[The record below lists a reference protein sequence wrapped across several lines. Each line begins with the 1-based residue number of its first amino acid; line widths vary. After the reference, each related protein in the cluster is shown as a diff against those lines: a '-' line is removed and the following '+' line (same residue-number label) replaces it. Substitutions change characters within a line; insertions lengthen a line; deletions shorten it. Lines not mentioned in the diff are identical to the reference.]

1 VCRSHRVVSVTTQI
15 NVIKRC
21 DTYLMKLTKKLI
33 AIPVVVL
40 VAAAAFA
47 LPASAATPERYVT
60 VNAEGIV
67 QVTPDAVRINA
78 SVSLV
83 AGTSALAL
91 SKTSTAAAKVRAAL
105 VAKKIATKDIKTTSI
120 SVYPEYNYT
129 QDKGSVQ
136 IGYRASQSFEVIVR
150 NAASAGAVVDD
161 VVAAAGD
168 DVQIQGATPFVLDSA
183 KATASARAAA
193 VANARAKAKSY
204 AELLDVKLGKVTY
217 LVENS
222 SPVSY
227 TPLMGVAKAA
237 DSGATEIDLGNQ
249 DVTVSITIRWSLL

>member
-1 VCRSHRVVSVTTQI
+1 
-15 NVIKRC
+15 
-21 DTYLMKLTKKLI
+21 MKITKKFI
-33 AIPVVVL
+33 AIPVVAL

-47 LPASAATPERYVT
+47 LPASAATPARYVT
-60 VNAEGIV
+60 VNAEGVV

-83 AGTSALAL
+83 AGTSAQAL

-105 VAKKIATKDIKTTSI
+105 IAKKIATKDIKTTSI

-227 TPLMGVAKAA
+227 SPIMGIAKAA

>member
-1 VCRSHRVVSVTTQI
+1 VCRSHRVVSVATQI
-15 NVIKRC
+15 NVIKKC

-83 AGTSALAL
+83 ASTSALAL

-168 DVQIQGATPFVLDSA
+168 DVQVQGATPFVLDSA

>member
-1 VCRSHRVVSVTTQI
+1 
-15 NVIKRC
+15 
-21 DTYLMKLTKKLI
+21 MKLTKKLI

-60 VNAEGIV
+60 VNAEGVV

>member
-1 VCRSHRVVSVTTQI
+1 
-15 NVIKRC
+15 
-21 DTYLMKLTKKLI
+21 MKLTKKLTPKKLI

-40 VAAAAFA
+40 VAAAAAFA

-83 AGTSALAL
+83 AGTSAQAL

-161 VVAAAGD
+161 VVTAAGD

-227 TPLMGVAKAA
+227 SPIMGIAKAA

>member
-1 VCRSHRVVSVTTQI
+1 M
-15 NVIKRC
+15 C
-21 DTYLMKLTKKLI
+21 DTNLMKLTKKLTPKKLI
-33 AIPVVVL
+33 AIPVVAL
-40 VAAAAFA
+40 VAAAALA

-60 VNAEGIV
+60 VNAEGVV

-78 SVSLV
+78 SVSLI
-83 AGTSALAL
+83 AGTSAQAL

-161 VVAAAGD
+161 VVTAAGD
-168 DVQIQGATPFVLDSA
+168 DVQIQGATPSVLDSA

-222 SPVSY
+222 SPSSY
-227 TPLMGVAKAA
+227 TPIMGVAKAS
-237 DSGATEIDLGNQ
+237 DSMATEIDLGNQ
-249 DVTVSITIRWSLL
+249 DVTVSITIRWSLI

>member
-1 VCRSHRVVSVTTQI
+1 
-15 NVIKRC
+15 
-21 DTYLMKLTKKLI
+21 MKITKKFI
-33 AIPVVVL
+33 AIPVVAL
-40 VAAAAFA
+40 VAAAALAF
-47 LPASAATPERYVT
+47 PASAATPERYIT

-83 AGTSALAL
+83 AGTSATAL
-91 SKTSTAAAKVRAAL
+91 SQASTAAAKVRAAL
-105 VAKKIATKDIKTTSI
+105 VAKKIATKDVKTTTI

-136 IGYRASQSFEVIVR
+136 IGYRATQGFEVIIR
-150 NAASAGAVVDD
+150 NAVSAGAVVDD

-168 DVQIQGATPFVLDSA
+168 SVQIQGATPFVLDSA

-222 SPVSY
+222 SPVAY
-227 TPLMGVAKAA
+227 PTVMGLEKAA
-237 DSGATEIDLGNQ
+237 DSMATQIDLGNQ
-249 DVTVSITIRWSLL
+249 DVTVSITIRWSLV

>member
-1 VCRSHRVVSVTTQI
+1 
-15 NVIKRC
+15 
-21 DTYLMKLTKKLI
+21 MKLTKKFI

-60 VNAEGIV
+60 VNAEGVV

-204 AELLDVKLGKVTY
+204 AQLLDVKLGKVTY

-227 TPLMGVAKAA
+227 TPIMGVAKAA

>member
-1 VCRSHRVVSVTTQI
+1 
-15 NVIKRC
+15 
-21 DTYLMKLTKKLI
+21 MKLTKKYI
-33 AIPVVVL
+33 AIPVVAL

-47 LPASAATPERYVT
+47 LPASAATPARYVT
-60 VNAEGIV
+60 VNAEGVV

-83 AGTSALAL
+83 AGTSAQAL

-227 TPLMGVAKAA
+227 TPIMGVAKAA
-237 DSGATEIDLGNQ
+237 DSMATEIDLGNQ

>member
-1 VCRSHRVVSVTTQI
+1 
-15 NVIKRC
+15 
-21 DTYLMKLTKKLI
+21 MKITKKYI
-33 AIPVVVL
+33 AIPVVAL
-40 VAAAAFA
+40 VVAAAFA

-60 VNAEGIV
+60 VNAEGVV

-83 AGTSALAL
+83 AGTSAQAL

-105 VAKKIATKDIKTTSI
+105 IAKKIATKDIKTTSI

-161 VVAAAGD
+161 VVTAAGD

-227 TPLMGVAKAA
+227 TPIMGVAKAA
-237 DSGATEIDLGNQ
+237 DSMATEIDLGNQ
-249 DVTVSITIRWSLL
+249 DVTVSITIRWSLI

>member
-1 VCRSHRVVSVTTQI
+1 M
-15 NVIKRC
+15 K
-21 DTYLMKLTKKLI
+21 TYTKMNLRKLI

-60 VNAEGIV
+60 VNAEGVV
-67 QVTPDAVRINA
+67 QVAPDAVRLNA
-78 SVSLV
+78 NVTII
-83 AGTSALAL
+83 AGTSAEAL
-91 SKTSTAAAKVRAAL
+91 SKTSAAAAKVRAAL
-105 VAKKIATKDIKTTSI
+105 TAKKIAAKDLKTTSI

-129 QDKGSVQ
+129 QEKGSVQ
-136 IGYRASQSFEVIVR
+136 IGYRASQSFEVIIR
-150 NAASAGAVVDD
+150 NATSAGAVVDD

-168 DVQIQGATPFVLDSA
+168 SIQIHGATPFVLDSA

-193 VANARAKAKSY
+193 VTNARAKAKSY
-204 AELLDVKLGKVTY
+204 ATLLGVKLGKVTY

-227 TPLMGVAKAA
+227 SPIMGVAKSA
-237 DSGATEIDLGNQ
+237 DTGATEIDLGNQ

>member
-1 VCRSHRVVSVTTQI
+1 M
-15 NVIKRC
+15 K
-21 DTYLMKLTKKLI
+21 TYTKMNLRKLI

-60 VNAEGIV
+60 VNAEGVV
-67 QVTPDAVRINA
+67 QVAPDAVRLNA
-78 SVSLV
+78 NVTII
-83 AGTSALAL
+83 AGTSAEAL
-91 SKTSTAAAKVRAAL
+91 SKTSAAAAKVRAAL
-105 VAKKIATKDIKTTSI
+105 TAKKIAAKDLKTTSI

-129 QDKGSVQ
+129 QEKGSVQ
-136 IGYRASQSFEVIVR
+136 IGYRASQSFEVIIR
-150 NAASAGAVVDD
+150 NATSAGAVVDD

-168 DVQIQGATPFVLDSA
+168 SIQIQGATPFVLDSA

-193 VANARAKAKSY
+193 VTNARAKAKSY
-204 AELLDVKLGKVTY
+204 ATLLGAKLGKVTY

-227 TPLMGVAKAA
+227 SPIMGVAKSA
-237 DSGATEIDLGNQ
+237 DTGATEIDLGNQ

>member
-1 VCRSHRVVSVTTQI
+1 
-15 NVIKRC
+15 
-21 DTYLMKLTKKLI
+21 MKITKKLI
-33 AIPVVVL
+33 AIPVVAL

-60 VNAEGIV
+60 VNAEGVV

-83 AGTSALAL
+83 AGTSATAL
-91 SKTSTAAAKVRAAL
+91 SQASTAASKVRAAL

-120 SVYPEYNYT
+120 TVYPEYNYT

-161 VVAAAGD
+161 VVAAGGD
-168 DVQIQGATPFVLDSA
+168 NFQLNGVSPFVLDAS
-183 KATASARAAA
+183 KAAESARAVAVKNAKTKAA
-193 VANARAKAKSY
+193 SY
-204 AELLDVKLGKVTY
+204 AKLIGVKLGKV
-217 LVENS
+217 NS
-222 SPVSY
+222 LTEVGSPSISAPMYSDVA
-227 TPLMGVAKAA
+227 VAKSEAA
-237 DSGATEIDLGNQ
+237 TVIDLGEQ
-249 DVTVSITIRWSLL
+249 SVTVSITIQWSL

>member
-1 VCRSHRVVSVTTQI
+1 
-15 NVIKRC
+15 
-21 DTYLMKLTKKLI
+21 MKLTKKLI

-60 VNAEGIV
+60 VNAEGVV

-83 AGTSALAL
+83 AGTSAQAL

-105 VAKKIATKDIKTTSI
+105 IAKKIATKDIKTTSI

-161 VVAAAGD
+161 VVTAAGD

-227 TPLMGVAKAA
+227 TPIMGVAKAA

>member
-1 VCRSHRVVSVTTQI
+1 
-15 NVIKRC
+15 
-21 DTYLMKLTKKLI
+21 MKPTKKLI

-60 VNAEGIV
+60 VNAEGVV

-161 VVAAAGD
+161 VVAAGGD
-168 DVQIQGATPFVLDSA
+168 NVQIQGATPFVLDSA

-193 VANARAKAKSY
+193 VANAKAKAKSY
-204 AELLDVKLGKVTY
+204 AALLEVKLGKVTY

-227 TPLMGVAKAA
+227 APIMGVAKAA
-237 DSGATEIDLGNQ
+237 DTGATEIDLGKQ

>member
-1 VCRSHRVVSVTTQI
+1 M
-15 NVIKRC
+15 KRC
-21 DTYLMKLTKKLI
+21 DTNLMKLTKKLTPKKLI
-33 AIPVVVL
+33 AIPVVAL
-40 VAAAAFA
+40 VAAAALA

-83 AGTSALAL
+83 AGTSAQAL

-227 TPLMGVAKAA
+227 SPIMGIAKAA

>member
-1 VCRSHRVVSVTTQI
+1 
-15 NVIKRC
+15 
-21 DTYLMKLTKKLI
+21 MKLSKKLI

-60 VNAEGIV
+60 VNAEGVV

-105 VAKKIATKDIKTTSI
+105 IAKKIATKDIKTTSI
-120 SVYPEYNYT
+120 TVYPEYNYT

-204 AELLDVKLGKVTY
+204 ATLLGVKLGKVTY

-222 SPVSY
+222 SPISY
-227 TPLMGVAKAA
+227 APIMGVAKAA

-249 DVTVSITIRWSLL
+249 DVTVSITIRWSLI

>member
-1 VCRSHRVVSVTTQI
+1 
-15 NVIKRC
+15 
-21 DTYLMKLTKKLI
+21 MKLTKKLI

-204 AELLDVKLGKVTY
+204 AELLGVKLGKVTY

-222 SPVSY
+222 SPSSY
-227 TPLMGVAKAA
+227 TPIMGVAKAS
-237 DSGATEIDLGNQ
+237 DSMATEIDLGNQ
-249 DVTVSITIRWSLL
+249 DVTVSITIRWSLI

>member
-1 VCRSHRVVSVTTQI
+1 VRRSHRVVSVTTQI

>member
-1 VCRSHRVVSVTTQI
+1 
-15 NVIKRC
+15 
-21 DTYLMKLTKKLI
+21 MKLSKKLI

-60 VNAEGIV
+60 VNAEGVV

-78 SVSLV
+78 SVSLI
-83 AGTSALAL
+83 AGTSAQAL

-105 VAKKIATKDIKTTSI
+105 IAKKIATKDIKTTSI
-120 SVYPEYNYT
+120 TVYPEYNYT

-227 TPLMGVAKAA
+227 APIMGVAKAA

>member
-1 VCRSHRVVSVTTQI
+1 
-15 NVIKRC
+15 
-21 DTYLMKLTKKLI
+21 MKLSKKLI
-33 AIPVVVL
+33 AIPVVAL

-78 SVSLV
+78 SVSLI
-83 AGTSALAL
+83 AGTSAQAL
-91 SKTSTAAAKVRAAL
+91 SKTSAAAAKVRAAL

-227 TPLMGVAKAA
+227 SPIMGIAKAA

>member
-1 VCRSHRVVSVTTQI
+1 
-15 NVIKRC
+15 
-21 DTYLMKLTKKLI
+21 MKLTKKYI
-33 AIPVVVL
+33 AIPVVAL
-40 VAAAAFA
+40 VAAAAAAALA

-67 QVTPDAVRINA
+67 QVTPDAVRLNA

-83 AGTSALAL
+83 AGTSAQAL

-161 VVAAAGD
+161 VVTAAGD

-227 TPLMGVAKAA
+227 SPIMGIAKAA

>member
-1 VCRSHRVVSVTTQI
+1 
-15 NVIKRC
+15 
-21 DTYLMKLTKKLI
+21 MKLNKKLI
-33 AIPVVVL
+33 AIPVVAL

-47 LPASAATPERYVT
+47 FPASAATPERYIT

-78 SVSLV
+78 SVTNV
-83 AGTSALAL
+83 ASTSAAAL
-91 SKTSTAAAKVRAAL
+91 SQTSAAATKVRNAL
-105 VAKKIATKDIKTTSI
+105 KAKNIATKDVKTTTI

-136 IGYRASQSFEVIVR
+136 IGYRATQGFEVIIR
-150 NAASAGAVVDD
+150 NAVSAGAVVDD

-168 DVQIQGATPFVLDSA
+168 SVQIQGATPFVLDSA

-222 SPVSY
+222 SPVAY
-227 TPLMGVAKAA
+227 PTVMGLEKAA
-237 DSGATEIDLGNQ
+237 DSMATQIDLGNQ
-249 DVTVSITIRWSLL
+249 DVTVSITIRWSLV

>member
-1 VCRSHRVVSVTTQI
+1 MKTFKKVTP
-15 NVIKRC
+15 
-21 DTYLMKLTKKLI
+21 KKLI
-33 AIPVVVL
+33 AIPVVAL

-47 LPASAATPERYVT
+47 MPASAATPERYIT

-83 AGTSALAL
+83 AGTSASAL
-91 SKTSTAAAKVRAAL
+91 SQASTAAAKVRAAL

-120 SVYPEYNYT
+120 TVFPEYNYP
-129 QDKGSVQ
+129 QDKVSVQ
-136 IGYRASQSFEVIVR
+136 VGYRASQSFEVIVR

-161 VVAAAGD
+161 VVAAGGD
-168 DVQIQGATPFVLDSA
+168 NVQIQGATPFVLDSA
-183 KATASARAAA
+183 KATASARTAA
-193 VANARAKAKSY
+193 VANARAKALSY
-204 AELLDVKLGKVTY
+204 ASLLKVKLGKVTY

-227 TPLMGVAKAA
+227 QPLMGVAKAA
-237 DSGATEIDLGNQ
+237 DTGATEIDLGKQ
-249 DVTVSITIRWSLL
+249 DVTVSITIRWALS

>member
-1 VCRSHRVVSVTTQI
+1 
-15 NVIKRC
+15 
-21 DTYLMKLTKKLI
+21 MKLTKKLI

>member
-1 VCRSHRVVSVTTQI
+1 
-15 NVIKRC
+15 
-21 DTYLMKLTKKLI
+21 MKLNKKFI
-33 AIPVVVL
+33 AIPVVAL

-47 LPASAATPERYVT
+47 LPAAAATPERYVT

-67 QVTPDAVRINA
+67 QVTPDAVRLNA
-78 SVSLV
+78 SVTNIAS
-83 AGTSALAL
+83 TSAAAL
-91 SKTSTAAAKVRAAL
+91 SQTSAAATKVRNAL
-105 VAKKIATKDIKTTSI
+105 KAKAIATKDIKTTTI
-120 SVYPEYNYT
+120 SVFPEYNYT

-136 IGYRASQSFEVIVR
+136 IGYRATQGFEVIIR
-150 NAASAGAVVDD
+150 NAASAGVVVDD

-168 DVQIQGATPFVLDSA
+168 LVQIQGATPFVLDSA

-222 SPVSY
+222 SPVAY
-227 TPLMGVAKAA
+227 PTVMGFEKSA
-237 DSGATEIDLGNQ
+237 DSMATQIDLGNQ
-249 DVTVSITIRWSLL
+249 DVTVSITIRWSLV

>member
-1 VCRSHRVVSVTTQI
+1 
-15 NVIKRC
+15 
-21 DTYLMKLTKKLI
+21 MKLTKKLI

-249 DVTVSITIRWSLL
+249 DVTVSITIRWSLI